1 MARTKSSVMGR
12 PFVGTGGQE
21 SGDSMEIDV
30 DELGSVS
37 EADQVKLKKKEVSDE
52 VLRARQGASAGSLM
66 DTPLAEETQ
75 RRLHLGEAQGSGS
88 RWLNKV
94 CALIIM

>member
-37 EADQVKLKKKEVSDE
+37 EEDQVKPKKKEVSDE
-52 VLRARQGASAGSLM
+52 VLRARHERKKEMDRIGAKKYLKSL
-66 DTPLAEETQ
+66 
-75 RRLHLGEAQGSGS
+75 
-88 RWLNKV
+88 
-94 CALIIM
+94 I